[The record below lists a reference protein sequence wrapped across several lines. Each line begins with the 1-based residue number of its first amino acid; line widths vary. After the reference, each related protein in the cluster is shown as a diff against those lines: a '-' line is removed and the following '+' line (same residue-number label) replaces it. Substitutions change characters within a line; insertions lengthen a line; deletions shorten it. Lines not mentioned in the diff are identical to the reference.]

1 MESEHWMISD
11 DEDEEIMLL
20 MSEMLVIQVHVGR
33 GR

>member
-20 MSEMLVIQVHVGR
+20 MSEMLVIQVHVGS